1 MLQQPGLFVVCGRD
15 DSEEE
20 ADDPLLVDR
29 HVQGQE
35 EDEEQIAEDA
45 QTGDRD
51 VADRFGQ
58 LTGAVVEVVQQL
70 LHLAVEIDLVPAQR
84 VEPALKGIEE
94 IVQSA
99 VQRART
105 DDADEAVDRGV
116 ELLCDQQDRADDKDD
131 QQRVNE
137 HDGDGPR

>member
-1 MLQQPGLFVVCGRD
+1 MTISGQPSKSDWEWVKK
-15 DSEEE
+15 
-20 ADDPLLVDR
+20 
-29 HVQGQE
+29 
-35 EDEEQIAEDA
+35 QIAEDA

-94 IVQSA
+94 IV
-99 VQRART
+99 
-105 DDADEAVDRGV
+105 
-116 ELLCDQQDRADDKDD
+116 
-131 QQRVNE
+131 
-137 HDGDGPR
+137 